1 VGLLHDSG
9 FGRVLILLDFLIG
22 LDLGQLL
29 VVEFVNFVR
38 LGLLLLL
45 IDFGNCTKSRKL
57 RLLFRGPRRGLLGPR
72 LLRILLFRG
81 MSMSDLTVFSSSQTQ
96 SVAFCHLVGSIMLV
110 QFLHEVLAVH
120 FLVVGGQEVVS
131 RRVPNVGQ
139 VGEVQLLRSGHEG
152 DEVGQVEYRN
162 NVFLFNRYLVDFA
175 GGHDDPEVLEHLL
188 NLVLVALKVV
198 CLQILPLN
206 VG

>member
-1 VGLLHDSG
+1 MGLLHDSG

-57 RLLFRGPRRGLLGPR
+57 RLLLFSGLRRGLLGPR

-139 VGEVQLLRSGHEG
+139 VGEVQLLLSGHEG
-152 DEVGQVEYRN
+152 DEVG
-162 NVFLFNRYLVDFA
+162 
-175 GGHDDPEVLEHLL
+175 
-188 NLVLVALKVV
+188 
-198 CLQILPLN
+198 
-206 VG
+206 

>member
-1 VGLLHDSG
+1 MGLLHDSG

-22 LDLGQLL
+22 LDLGQLF

-72 LLRILLFRG
+72 LLRILLFNG

-96 SVAFCHLVGSIMLV
+96 SVAFCHLVFSIMLV

-120 FLVVGGQEVVS
+120 LLVVGGQEVVS

-139 VGEVQLLRSGHEG
+139 VGEVQLLRSGHES

>member
-1 VGLLHDSG
+1 MGLLHDSG

-22 LDLGQLL
+22 LDLGQLF

-96 SVAFCHLVGSIMLV
+96 SVAFCHLVGGIMLV

-120 FLVVGGQEVVS
+120 LLVVGGQEVVS

-139 VGEVQLLRSGHEG
+139 VGEVQLLRSGHES

>member
-22 LDLGQLL
+22 LDLGQLF

-45 IDFGNCTKSRKL
+45 IDFGNCTKSLEIRF
-57 RLLFRGPRRGLLGPR
+57 LFRGPRRGLLGPR
-72 LLRILLFRG
+72 LLRILLFNG

-96 SVAFCHLVGSIMLV
+96 SVAFCHLVLSIMLV

-139 VGEVQLLRSGHEG
+139 VGEVQLLRSGHES

>member
-1 VGLLHDSG
+1 MGLLHDSS

-139 VGEVQLLRSGHEG
+139 VGEVQLLRSGHES